1 MGIRCAADESE
12 QRRVVGVGKLALGK
26 AERATKTDSN
36 QTCAQRMCH
45 RLAQS
50 EVGGKRERRYKFC
63 ETQTFGTIRFLEA
76 TVRLSL
82 RFIGRSPDARPASD
96 YRSCRHGGY
105 VMFSTISI
113 VTQET
118 LSRVTRYALAVLLLT
133 SVHHAYGAYVYHTP
147 WRLHAVF
154 LSAFAAAAIISGL
167 VVIRRNA
174 DEALREIAFWV
185 FAALVLVIPTALIGL
200 FEGAY
205 NHALK
210 NALYF
215 AGATP
220 TLMNRLFPAP
230 TYELPNDV
238 FFEVTGVMQAV
249 LGSMTA
255 WLLYRLVRS
264 RFGRIVCCTEGASSD
279 KRVQARG

>member
-1 MGIRCAADESE
+1 
-12 QRRVVGVGKLALGK
+12 
-26 AERATKTDSN
+26 
-36 QTCAQRMCH
+36 
-45 RLAQS
+45 
-50 EVGGKRERRYKFC
+50 
-63 ETQTFGTIRFLEA
+63 
-76 TVRLSL
+76 
-82 RFIGRSPDARPASD
+82 
-96 YRSCRHGGY
+96 
-105 VMFSTISI
+105 MFSTMSI

-133 SVHHAYGAYVYHTP
+133 SVHHTYGAYVYHTP
-147 WRLHAVF
+147 WRLNAVV
-154 LSAFAAAAIISGL
+154 LSAFAAAAIITAL

-174 DEALREIAFWV
+174 DETVREIAFWM

-200 FEGAY
+200 FEGGY
-205 NHALK
+205 NHGLK

-215 AGATP
+215 AGASP
-220 TLMNRLFPAP
+220 TLMNRLFPPP
-230 TYELPNDV
+230 TYELPNDI